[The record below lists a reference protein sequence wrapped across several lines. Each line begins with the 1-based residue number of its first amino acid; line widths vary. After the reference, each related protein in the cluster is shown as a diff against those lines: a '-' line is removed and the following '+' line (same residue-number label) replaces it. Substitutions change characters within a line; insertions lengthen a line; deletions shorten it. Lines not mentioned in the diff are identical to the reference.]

1 MSGRKN
7 FVTLLTTVGY
17 WHTAWRLPLL
27 HTWSSIIL
35 IFVFAA
41 PAIAAGK
48 IIYVDDDA
56 NGLNNGSSWADAYNY
71 LQDALADANSLPKPV
86 EIRIAEGIYKT
97 DQGVGV
103 TPGDRK
109 ATFQLKNGVTVN
121 GGYAGLGQPDPN
133 NRNIDLYKTILS
145 GDLDGNDV
153 DVNDPCDLLTEPTRA
168 ENSYNVVTSH
178 HADPTSVLDGF
189 TVTGGNADGLWE
201 AHQTEGGGIYNN
213 ASSPTLNN
221 LTLIWNSAFN
231 GGGMHCDHSSP
242 ILTNCAFIC
251 NSVEYMGGGMCNE
264 FNSDSI
270 LTNCV
275 LNQNW
280 SGQGGGGMYNWDCSP
295 TLTNCT
301 FSGNWN
307 DAAGG
312 GMDNFNSSPKLTNC
326 TFSGNSTF
334 WSGGGMFNFGGSPT
348 LTNCTFIR
356 NKAVGAG
363 GGVSNCDSSLTSTG
377 CTFIANSADCGGGM
391 DNGFCSPTL
400 TNCTF
405 SGNSA
410 TILGGGMCSSAYSS
424 PILTNCI
431 MWGNT
436 ATHGHEVALRSYW
449 EDHGDLVTT
458 TTTLSYSDIEG
469 GPQGV
474 FVDVN
479 STLNWGKGNINVD
492 PCFAQSGYWDHNG
505 TPSDVNDDFWVDG
518 DYHLKSQ
525 AGRWDANEGRW
536 TKDEVTSLC
545 IDAGDPASPIGLEPF
560 PNGGIIN
567 MGAYGGTS
575 EASKS
580 YFGEPPC
587 ETIVAGDIN
596 GDCIVNFKDF
606 AIIAFH
612 WLEEH

>member
-1 MSGRKN
+1 MAVSLFLVAFVAAVASGK
-7 FVTLLTTVGY
+7 T
-17 WHTAWRLPLL
+17 
-27 HTWSSIIL
+27 
-35 IFVFAA
+35 
-41 PAIAAGK
+41 
-48 IIYVDDDA
+48 IYVDTDA
-56 NGLNNGSSWADAYNY
+56 NGLNDGSSWLNAYNF
-71 LQDALADANSLPKPV
+71 LQGALADANSSPKPV
-86 EIRIAEGIYKT
+86 EIRVARGTYKPDEDALHPNGT
-97 DQGVGV
+97 
-103 TPGDRK
+103 GDRT
-109 ATFQLKNGVTVN
+109 ATFQLINGVTLK

-201 AHQTEGGGIYNN
+201 AHQTEGGGIYNY

-264 FNSDSI
+264 FNSDPI

-301 FSGNWN
+301 FNGNWN
-307 DAAGG
+307 DYGGG
-312 GMDNFNSSPKLTNC
+312 GMDNFNSSPTLTNC
-326 TFSGNSTF
+326 TFSSNSTF
-334 WSGGGMFNFGGSPT
+334 WSGGGMSNFDGTPT
-348 LTNCTFIR
+348 LTNCTFTS
-356 NKAVGAG
+356 NKAVG
-363 GGVSNCDSSLTSTG
+363 
-377 CTFIANSADCGGGM
+377 CGGGM
-391 DNGFCSPTL
+391 SNYGSNPTL

-405 SGNSA
+405 TGNSA
-410 TILGGGMCSSAYSS
+410 DYGGGMDNCFCSPIVANCTFTGNVATQIGGGMCNSAYGS
-424 PILTNCI
+424 PTLTNCI
-431 MWGNT
+431 MWGNR
-436 ATHGHEVALRSYW
+436 ATEGHEVALRSYW
-449 EDHGDLVTT
+449 ADEELVTT
-458 TTTLSYSDIEG
+458 SMTVTYSDVQG

-479 STLNWGKGNINVD
+479 STLNWGRGNIDTD
-492 PCFAQSGYWDHNG
+492 PCFAEPGYWDPNG
-505 TPSDVNDDFWVDG
+505 TPQDPNDDFWVDG

-525 AGRWDANEGRW
+525 AGRWGSNEGGW
-536 TKDEVTSLC
+536 TKDEVTSPC
-545 IDAGDPASPIGLEPF
+545 IDAGDPKSPIGLEPF

-567 MGAYGGTS
+567 MGAYGGTA

-580 YFGEPPC
+580 YFGKPPC
-587 ETIVAGDIN
+587 EIIVAGDIN
-596 GDCIVNFKDF
+596 GDCIVNLKDF
-606 AIIAFH
+606 ALMAYH
-612 WLEEH
+612 WLEER

>member
-1 MSGRKN
+1 MEAKMRRN
-7 FVTLLTTVGY
+7 INLRTCLVIWLILLT
-17 WHTAWRLPLL
+17 L
-27 HTWSSIIL
+27 HAT
-35 IFVFAA
+35 
-41 PAIAAGK
+41 AIASGK

-56 NGLNNGSSWADAYNY
+56 NGLNDGSSWADAYNF
-71 LQDALADANSLPKPV
+71 LQDALADANSCAKPV
-86 EIRIAEGIYKT
+86 EIRVAQGIYKP
-97 DQGVGV
+97 DQGVGII
-103 TPGDRK
+103 PGDRK

-121 GGYAGLGQPDPN
+121 GGYAGLGQPYPN

-145 GDLDGNDV
+145 GDLDDNNV

-251 NSVEYMGGGMCNE
+251 NSVEYMGGGMDN
-264 FNSDSI
+264 FNS
-270 LTNCV
+270 
-275 LNQNW
+275 
-280 SGQGGGGMYNWDCSP
+280 SP

-301 FSGNWN
+301 FS
-307 DAAGG
+307 
-312 GMDNFNSSPKLTNC
+312 S
-326 TFSGNSTF
+326 NSTF
-334 WSGGGMFNFGGSPT
+334 WSGGGMSNFDGTPT
-348 LTNCTFIR
+348 LTNCTFTS
-356 NKAVGAG
+356 NKTVG
-363 GGVSNCDSSLTSTG
+363 
-377 CTFIANSADCGGGM
+377 CGGGM
-391 DNGFCSPTL
+391 SNSDSNPTL

-405 SGNSA
+405 TGNSA
-410 TILGGGMCSSAYSS
+410 GHGGGMDNSSCSPIVANCTFTGNVATQIGGGMCNSAYGS
-424 PILTNCI
+424 PTLTNCI
-431 MWGNT
+431 MWGNR
-436 ATHGHEVALRSYW
+436 ATEGHEVALRSYW
-449 EDHGDLVTT
+449 ADEELVTT
-458 TTTLSYSDIEG
+458 SMTVTYSDIQG

-479 STLNWGKGNINVD
+479 CTLNWGRGNIDAD
-492 PCFAQSGYWDHNG
+492 PCFAQPDYWDPNG
-505 TPSDVNDDFWVDG
+505 TPQDANNDFWVEG

-536 TKDEVTSLC
+536 TKDKVTSLC
-545 IDAGDPASPIGLEPF
+545 IDAGDPSSPIGLEPF

-567 MGAYGGTS
+567 MGAYGGTE

-580 YFGEPPC
+580 YFGKPPC
-587 ETIVAGDIN
+587 RIIIAGDVN
-596 GDCIVNFKDF
+596 GDCVVDFKDF
-606 AIIAFH
+606 ALMAFH
-612 WLEEH
+612 WLEER

>member
-1 MSGRKN
+1 MKN
-7 FVTLLTTVGY
+7 TFLFIVLTFSIVLGNY
-17 WHTAWRLPLL
+17 HQAWGAV
-27 HTWSSIIL
+27 
-35 IFVFAA
+35 IFA
-41 PAIAAGK
+41 
-48 IIYVDDDA
+48 DDDA
-56 NGLNNGSSWADAYNY
+56 ASGGDGQSWQTAYKS
-71 LQDALADANSLPKPV
+71 LQDALAAASSSD
-86 EIRIAEGIYKT
+86 EIRVAEGIYKP
-97 DQGVGV
+97 DQGVGI

-145 GDLDGNDV
+145 GDLNSD
-153 DVNDPCDLLTEPTRA
+153 DVNVDDPCDLPTEPTRA

-264 FNSDSI
+264 FNSDPI

-301 FSGNWN
+301 FNGNWN
-307 DAAGG
+307 DYGGG
-312 GMDNFNSSPKLTNC
+312 GMDNFNSSPILTNC
-326 TFSGNSTF
+326 TFSSNSTF
-334 WSGGGMFNFGGSPT
+334 WSGGGMYNFDGTPT
-348 LTNCTFIR
+348 LTNCTFTS
-356 NKAVGAG
+356 NKAVG
-363 GGVSNCDSSLTSTG
+363 
-377 CTFIANSADCGGGM
+377 CGGGM
-391 DNGFCSPTL
+391 SNSDSNPTL

-405 SGNSA
+405 TGNSA
-410 TILGGGMCSSAYSS
+410 GHGGGMDNSSCSPIVANCTFTGNVATQIGGGMCNSAYGS
-424 PILTNCI
+424 PTLTNCI
-431 MWGNT
+431 MWGNR
-436 ATHGHEVALRSYW
+436 ATEGHEVALRSYW
-449 EDHGDLVTT
+449 ADEELVTT
-458 TTTLSYSDIEG
+458 SMTVTYSDIQG

-479 STLNWGKGNINVD
+479 CTLNWGRGNINAD
-492 PCFAQSGYWDHNG
+492 PCFASPGYWDSNG
-505 TPSDVNDDFWVDG
+505 VWVDG

-525 AGRWDANEGRW
+525 AGRWDANSGSW
-536 TKDEVTSLC
+536 VKDDVTSPC

-567 MGAYGGTS
+567 MGAYGGTA

-580 YFGEPPC
+580 YFGKPPC

-596 GDCIVNFKDF
+596 GDCVVNLKDF
-606 AIIAFH
+606 AFMAFH
-612 WLEEH
+612 WLEDHQ